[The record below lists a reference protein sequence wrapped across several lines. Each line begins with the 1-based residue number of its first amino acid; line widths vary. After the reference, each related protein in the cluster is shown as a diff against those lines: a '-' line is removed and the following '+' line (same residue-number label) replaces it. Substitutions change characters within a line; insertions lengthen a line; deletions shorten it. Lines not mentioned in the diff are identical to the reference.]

1 MASLNIDV
9 RQEMLA
15 LLLQKIQED
24 EYPSTTMMDLAEKLL
39 GREELAIYAAVLM
52 EKIKADEYPSI
63 PLMQRVLG
71 LL

>member
-39 GREELAIYAAVLM
+39 GPEELAIYAAVLM

-63 PLMQRVLG
+63 PMMQRVLG
-71 LL
+71 LI

>member
-15 LLLQKIQED
+15 LLLQKIRED
-24 EYPSTTMMDLAEKLL
+24 EYPSTTMMDLAEQLL
-39 GREELAIYAAVLM
+39 EREELAIYAAVLM

-63 PLMQRVLG
+63 PMMQRVLG
-71 LL
+71 LI